1 MADNN
6 FLVLDRMCLNN
17 WHYINEKILSFNQ
30 EINFFTGHSG
40 SGKSTIIDAMQLVLY
55 ADSNGKNFF
64 NKAAK
69 EDSDR
74 SLMEYLRGMKTVRD
88 NDEIGYLRNQNFS
101 SNIVLEFCHGETG
114 ETFCVGVVFD
124 VDVNNNEINRLFFT
138 HSGRFPENHYRNGK
152 RCATIA
158 EVKSFLKTFPDDETF
173 SSSTNN
179 RFRRE
184 LYERYFG
191 GLNPDKFIALFK
203 KAIPFRMD
211 MKLEDFVGSYICME
225 KDIRIEEMQDSVTQY
240 VRLKRKLEETR
251 EEIELLEKIREA
263 YEQYDHAGQEK
274 DLYQYAQNAVEITAL
289 KTEITQSIEKSKQ
302 LEKDLETLE
311 TTLKTLEEE
320 SRAMRDE
327 RDELVR
333 RLENSGY
340 NTVESSLL
348 HVNETLERCY
358 VSRGAFDKM
367 AKGLLAWKRMPGIP
381 HTLGPV
387 IDQVQSYGADM
398 AGLKRIKEAI
408 DRVRADLQEQRDENN
423 SDLRKVQKEIKD
435 LRAQIEELESGRKSY
450 PSYLLEAKDRLE
462 AELSVRLGKVVP
474 VEILADLIEVKDET
488 WQNAVEG
495 FMGNNKLTLIVP
507 PEYAKTAME
516 AYEQMDAS
524 RFHQVA
530 VIDTEKVLADQKS
543 HRRGS
548 LAEEIECELPHVQAY
563 VDFLMGNLMKCQ
575 DIEEL
580 RKNRSGIT
588 PQCVLYQGYKL
599 QHINPRNYNEWAYI
613 GKKSMQRKKEALQK
627 RLNRQ
632 LSELAPLKDLRD
644 FLEERLAMESLQQD
658 FTVILGQQADILSIA
673 AKEAEK
679 VQLEKRLAELKMQ
692 NVEEWKARKAFLD
705 EAMEANSTRRQ
716 TAGGEKLLKD
726 SQLKREKEAVVE
738 KEKLLQEKNQEFA
751 AAGGDEKAQKKQAEL
766 ESGYQKLLEEL
777 FGSSFDRIRRV
788 ISQRLGE
795 ARDHQE
801 QYYNGLLEAR
811 NKHQNRF
818 SFREMDTLN
827 RQNEA
832 YDQLLEDLS
841 EKRLPEFVERSG
853 ELARIAV
860 EQFKND
866 FIYKIR
872 SAIKEAMQQKDD
884 MNRILSRMDFG
895 KDRYRFIVTKNRG
908 ADGRFYDLFMDE
920 ALEINPNQL
929 VGHMENQMNLFTMEH
944 ESRHGALIQELIEYF
959 IPPENASERE
969 LEEARKNMERY
980 ADYRTYLS
988 FDMEQLVEGMA
999 PAKLSRMLSKNSG
1012 GEGQNPLYVA
1022 LLASFAQVYR
1032 MNLKSGVRR
1041 RATPRLVVL
1050 DEAFSQMDGEKVGS
1064 CIKLIR
1070 DLGYQAIISAT
1081 NDKIQNYLESVNKA
1095 FVFANPDKSR
1105 IYIQE
1110 FERKQ
1115 FHELLMNQEGE
1126 E

>member
-1 MADNN
+1 MADMN
-6 FLVLDRMCLNN
+6 FLTLDRMCLNN
-17 WHYINEKILSFNQ
+17 WHYINEKVLSFNQ

-101 SNIVLEFCHGETG
+101 SNIVLEFRHAETG
-114 ETFCVGVVFD
+114 DTFCVGVVFD
-124 VDVNNNEINRLFFT
+124 VNVDNNEINRLFFAHKGT
-138 HSGRFPENHYRNGK
+138 LPENHYRTGK
-152 RCATIA
+152 RCATMSEIKA
-158 EVKSFLKTFPDDETF
+158 FLRTF
-173 SSSTNN
+173 SDEDSFASSTNN

-184 LYERYFG
+184 LYDRYFG

-251 EEIELLEKIREA
+251 EEIQMLERVEQA
-263 YEQYDHAGQEK
+263 YGQYDQTVQDK

-289 KTEITQSIEKSKQ
+289 KTEISQSIEKSATLQ
-302 LEKDLETLE
+302 QEVEALTTELAHLEQ
-311 TTLKTLEEE
+311 E
-320 SRAMRDE
+320 SAAMQEE
-327 RDELVR
+327 RDELVG
-333 RLENSGY
+333 RLRDSGY
-340 NTVESSLL
+340 DTVESSLR

-367 AKGLLAWKRMPGIP
+367 AKGLQGYICPHLMPGMP
-381 HTLGPV
+381 KTLVPV
-387 IDQVQSYGADM
+387 IQQVQSYGASK
-398 AGLKRIKEAI
+398 AGLKQIKETI
-408 DRVRADLQEQRDENN
+408 DRVRADLQEQRDENTA
-423 SDLRKVQKEIKD
+423 DLRKVQKEIKD
-435 LRAQIEELESGRKSY
+435 LRGQIEELENGRKSY
-450 PSYLLEAKDRLE
+450 PPYLLEAKQRLE
-462 AELSVRLGKVVP
+462 EELSIRVGKQVP
-474 VEILADLIEVKDET
+474 VEVLADLIEVADES

-495 FMGNNKLTLIVP
+495 FMGNNKLTLIVEP
-507 PEYAKTAME
+507 AYAKAAME
-516 AYEQMDAS
+516 AYQQLDAG
-524 RFHQVA
+524 RYHQVA
-530 VIDTEKVLADQKS
+530 VIDTEKVLADAKP
-543 HRRGS
+543 HKKGS
-548 LAEEIECELPHVQAY
+548 LAEEIECDLPHVQAY
-563 VDFLMGNLMKCQ
+563 VDYLMGGLIKCD
-575 DIEEL
+575 DIDEL

-588 PQCVLYQGYKL
+588 ADCVLYQGYKL
-599 QHINPRNYNEWAYI
+599 QHINPRNYSEWAYI
-613 GKKSMQRKKEALQK
+613 GKKSMQRKLAALKK

-632 LSELAPLKDLRD
+632 LSELAPLKDLRE
-644 FLEERLAMESLQQD
+644 FLDEKLAMESLQQD
-658 FTVILGQQADILSIA
+658 FDLILGQQADTLAIPA
-673 AKEAEK
+673 REAEK
-679 VQLEKRLAELKMQ
+679 AKLEKQLAELKQQ
-692 NVEEWKARKAFLD
+692 NVEEWKARKIFLD
-705 EAMEANSTRRQ
+705 EAVKANNLRAN
-716 TAGGEKLLKD
+716 TATGKKMLAESSL
-726 SQLKREKEAVVE
+726 EKEQKAVVE
-738 KEKLLQEKNQEFA
+738 KELQLQEKSKEFS
-751 AAGGDEKAQKKQAEL
+751 ERPEL
-766 ESGYQKLLEEL
+766 KERYEELSKEL
-777 FGSSFDRIRRV
+777 FGNSMDRIRK
-788 ISQRLGE
+788 IITQRLE
-795 ARDHQE
+795 TARE
-801 QYYNGLLEAR
+801 QYEQRYEKLLGAREA
-811 NKHQNRF
+811 HQKQF
-818 SFREMDTLN
+818 SFRELDIRN
-827 RQNEA
+827 KKNDEYA
-832 YDQLLEDLS
+832 QLLSDLS
-841 EKRLPEFVERSG
+841 ENRLPEFVERSG

-872 SAIKEAMQQKDD
+872 SAIKEALQQKDD

-929 VGHMENQMNLFTMEH
+929 MGRMENQMNLFTMEH
-944 ESRHGALIQELIEYF
+944 ESRHGELIQELIEYF

-969 LEEARKNMERY
+969 LEEARRNMERY

-1032 MNLKSGVRR
+1032 MNLKAGVRR

-1064 CIKLIR
+1064 CIRLIR
-1070 DLGYQAIISAT
+1070 SLGYQAVISAT

-1110 FERKQ
+1110 FERAQ
-1115 FHELLMNQEGE
+1115 FGELLMNQENE
-1126 E
+1126 

>member
-1 MADNN
+1 MTDNN

-40 SGKSTIIDAMQLVLY
+40 SGKSTIIDALQLVLY
-55 ADSNGKNFF
+55 ADSNGKSFF

-101 SNIVLEFCHGETG
+101 SNIVLEFRHAQTG
-114 ETFCVGVVFD
+114 VIFCVGVVFD
-124 VDVNNNEINRLFFT
+124 VDVTNNEINRLFFA
-138 HSGRFPENHYRNGK
+138 HSGRFPENHYRTGK

-158 EVKSFLKTFPDDETF
+158 EIKNILKMFPEEETF
-173 SSSTNN
+173 SSSTNS

-184 LYERYFG
+184 LYDRWFG

-251 EEIELLEKIREA
+251 EEIGLLEKIREA
-263 YEQYDHAGQEK
+263 YGQYDCACQDKE
-274 DLYQYAQNAVEITAL
+274 LYQYAQNAVDITAL
-289 KTEITQSIEKSKQ
+289 TTEINQSINKANQLSKA
-302 LEKDLETLE
+302 LELLEETL
-311 TTLKTLEEE
+311 KNLEEE
-320 SRAMRDE
+320 NSIKQEE
-327 RDELVR
+327 RDDMVR

-340 NTVESSLL
+340 NNVENSLR

-358 VSRGAFDKM
+358 VSRSAFDRM
-367 AKGLLAWKRMPGIP
+367 AQGLQTWKRMPGIP
-381 HTLGPV
+381 HTLIPV
-387 IDQVQSYGADM
+387 IEQVQSYGADLP
-398 AGLKRIKEAI
+398 GLKRIKEAI
-408 DRVRADLQEQRDENN
+408 DRVREDLNEQKDENTTE
-423 SDLRKVQKEIKD
+423 LRGVQKDIKN
-435 LRAQIEELESGRKSY
+435 LRSQIQELESGRKSY
-450 PSYLLEAKDRLE
+450 PAYLMEAKSRLE
-462 AELSVRLGKVVP
+462 EELSVRVGRSVP
-474 VEILADLIEVKDET
+474 VEVLADLIEIKDEN

-495 FMGNNKLTLIVP
+495 FMGNNKLTLIVA
-507 PEYAKTAME
+507 PEYAKAAME
-516 AYEQMDAS
+516 AYQQLDAGQY
-524 RFHQVA
+524 HQAA
-530 VIDTEKVLADQKS
+530 VIDTEKVMADQKPR
-543 HRRGS
+543 RRGS
-548 LAEEIECELPHVQAY
+548 LAEEIECELPYVQAY

-575 DIEEL
+575 DIDEL

-588 PQCVLYQGYKL
+588 SKCVLYQGYKL

-613 GKKSMQRKKEALQK
+613 GKKSMQRKLDALKK
-627 RLNRQ
+627 RLNYQ
-632 LSELAPLKDLRD
+632 LSELAPLKELNEY
-644 FLEERLAMESLQQD
+644 LEERLAMESLSQD
-658 FTVILGQQADILSIA
+658 FTVLMGQQADVLAIA
-673 AKEAEK
+673 GKEAEK
-679 VQLEKRLAELKMQ
+679 AKLEKQLAELKRQ
-692 NVEEWKARKAFLD
+692 NVDEWKARKALLD
-705 EAMEANSTRRQ
+705 AEMKVIARKSQM
-716 TAGGEKLLKD
+716 AGSEKLDKERE
-726 SQLKREKEAVVE
+726 LKREKDSVVE
-738 KEKLLQEKNQEFA
+738 KEKLLQDKNQELGA
-751 AAGGDEKAQKKQAEL
+751 KNGDEKAEARREAL
-766 ESGYQKLLEEL
+766 DSAYQRLLEEL
-777 FGSSFDRIRRV
+777 DGSSFDRIRRV
-788 ISQRLGE
+788 IAQRLGE

-801 QYYNGLLEAR
+801 QCYSDLLAAR
-811 NKHQNRF
+811 NRHQSRF

-827 RQNEA
+827 RKNDG
-832 YDQLLEDLS
+832 YDQLLDDLS

-929 VGHMENQMNLFTMEH
+929 IGHMENQMNMFTMEH
-944 ESRHGALIQELIEYF
+944 ESRYGDMIQELIEYF
-959 IPPENASERE
+959 IPPENATERE
-969 LEEARKNMERY
+969 LEEARRNLERY

-1032 MNLKSGVRR
+1032 MNLKVGVRR

-1110 FERKQ
+1110 FERSQ
-1115 FHELLMNQEGE
+1115 FHELMTEKTE
-1126 E
+1126 

>member
-6 FLVLDRMCLNN
+6 FLILDRMCLNN
-17 WHYINEKILSFNQ
+17 WHYINEKILSFNR
-30 EINFFTGHSG
+30 EVNFFTGHSG

-101 SNIVLEFCHGETG
+101 STIVLEFSHAETG

-124 VDVNNNEINRLFFT
+124 VDVTGSNEISRLFFT
-138 HSGRFPENHYRNGK
+138 HSGGFPENHYRTG
-152 RCATIA
+152 RRAATIA
-158 EVKSFLKTFPDDETF
+158 EVKAFLKTFPDDETF
-173 SSSTNN
+173 QSSTNN

-184 LYERYFG
+184 LYDRYFG

-240 VRLKRKLEETR
+240 VRLKRKLEETY
-251 EEIELLEKIREA
+251 EEISLLKQVREA
-263 YEQYDHAGQEK
+263 YGQYDRAGK
-274 DLYQYAQNAVEITAL
+274 DRELYQYAQNAVEITAL
-289 KTEITQSIEKSKQ
+289 QSEISQSIGRCNQLKQ
-302 LEKDLETLE
+302 ERDVLEQTLEKLEG
-311 TTLKTLEEE
+311 E
-320 SRAMRDE
+320 SRSMREE

-340 NTVESSLL
+340 NTVESSLR

-358 VSRGAFDKM
+358 VSRGVFDKM
-367 AKGLLAWKRMPGIP
+367 AAGLTPWKRMPGIP
-381 HTLGPV
+381 HTLVPV
-387 IDQVQSYGADM
+387 IDQVQSYGADEKN
-398 AGLKRIKEAI
+398 LKQLKTAI
-408 DRVRADLQEQRDENN
+408 DRARADLQEQRDENN
-423 SDLRKVQKEIKD
+423 SDLRDCQREIKE
-435 LRAQIEELESGRKSY
+435 LRGQIEELESGKKSY
-450 PSYLLEAKDRLE
+450 PSYLTEAKTRLE
-462 AELSVRLGKVVP
+462 EELSLRLGRTVP
-474 VEILADLIEVKDET
+474 VEVLADLIEVKDET
-488 WQNAVEG
+488 WRNAVEG
-495 FMGNNKLTLIVP
+495 FMGNNKLTLIVA
-507 PEYAKTAME
+507 PEYAKAALE
-516 AYEQMDAS
+516 IYEQMDAG
-524 RFHQVA
+524 RFYQAA
-530 VIDTEKVLADQKS
+530 VVDTERVLADHKPC
-543 HRRGS
+543 RRGS
-548 LAEEIECELPHVQAY
+548 LAEEVECELPYVQAY
-563 VDFLMGNLMKCQ
+563 VDFLMGNLMKCR
-575 DIEEL
+575 DVEEL
-580 RKNRSGIT
+580 RQNRSGIT

-599 QHINPRNYNEWAYI
+599 QHINPRNYNELAYI
-613 GKKSMQRKKEALQK
+613 GKKSAARKLEALRK
-627 RLNRQ
+627 RLNRK
-632 LSELAPLKDLRD
+632 LSDLAPLKELRD
-644 FLEERLAMESLQQD
+644 FLDRQLKLEALTQD
-658 FTVILGQQADILSIA
+658 FAVILRQQADVLAIA
-673 AKEAEK
+673 GKEAEK
-679 VQLEKRLAELKMQ
+679 DRLEKQLAELKKQ
-692 NVEEWKARKAFLD
+692 DVEEWKARKAFLD
-705 EAMEANSTRRQ
+705 EAMEAAGVRRQ
-716 TAGGEKLLKD
+716 TAGAEKLNKD
-726 SQLKREKEAVVE
+726 SQIRREQETVVE
-738 KEKLLQEKNQEFA
+738 KEQVLREKEQEFA
-751 AAGGDEKAQKKQAEL
+751 ERPEL
-766 ESGYQKLLEEL
+766 ESGYRTLLEEL
-777 FGSSFDRIRRV
+777 SGSSFDRIRR
-788 ISQRLGE
+788 IIAQRLTE
-795 ARDHQE
+795 ARDRQDDCYNRLLQARGAHQS
-801 QYYNGLLEAR
+801 
-811 NKHQNRF
+811 RF
-818 SFREMDTLN
+818 SFRELDTLN
-827 RQNEA
+827 HTNQA
-832 YDQLLEDLS
+832 YDELLDDLA
-841 EKRLPEFVERSG
+841 EKRLPEFVDRSG
-853 ELARIAV
+853 ELAKIAV

-872 SAIKEAMQQKDD
+872 SAIKEALQQKDD

-920 ALEINPNQL
+920 ALEINPSQL
-929 VGHMENQMNLFTMEH
+929 AGHMENQMNLFTLEH
-944 ESRHGALIQELIEYF
+944 EGRYGALIQELLEYF
-959 IPPENASERE
+959 IPPENAGERE
-969 LEEARKNMERY
+969 LEEARRSMERY

-1032 MNLKSGVRR
+1032 MNLKAGVRR

-1064 CIKLIR
+1064 CIRLIR

-1110 FERKQ
+1110 FERRQ
-1115 FHELLMNQEGE
+1115 FAELLE
-1126 E
+1126 ERE

>member
-1 MADNN
+1 MADMN
-6 FLVLDRMCLNN
+6 FLTLDRMCLNN

-101 SNIVLEFCHGETG
+101 SNIVLEFRHAETG

-124 VDVNNNEINRLFFT
+124 VNVDNNEINRLFFA
-138 HSGRFPENHYRNGK
+138 HKGVFPENHYRTGK
-152 RCATIA
+152 RCATMSEIKA
-158 EVKSFLKTFPDDETF
+158 FLRTFSDEDCF

-184 LYERYFG
+184 LYDRYFG

-240 VRLKRKLEETR
+240 VSLKRKLEETK
-251 EEIELLEKIREA
+251 EEIELLEQVGQA
-263 YEQYDHAGQEK
+263 YARYDQTVQDKE
-274 DLYQYAQNAVEITAL
+274 LYQYAQNAMEITAL
-289 KTEITQSIEKSKQ
+289 KTEISQSIKKSA
-302 LEKDLETLE
+302 DLQQEVETLTAE
-311 TTLKTLEEE
+311 LAHLEQE
-320 SRAMRDE
+320 SSAMQEE
-327 RDELVR
+327 RDELVG
-333 RLENSGY
+333 RLRDSGY
-340 NTVESSLL
+340 DTVESSLR
-348 HVNETLERCY
+348 HVNEALERCY

-367 AKGLLAWKRMPGIP
+367 AKGLQQWHATRSLPNSLIP
-381 HTLGPV
+381 E
-387 IDQVQSYGADM
+387 IQQVQSYGADM
-398 AGLKRIKEAI
+398 PTLKRIKGAI
-408 DRVRADLQEQRDENN
+408 DKVRANWEEEKINNNIDYRDCANKIET
-423 SDLRKVQKEIKD
+423 LEC
-435 LRAQIEELESGRKSY
+435 QINELENGGKSY
-450 PSYLLEAKDRLE
+450 PTYLESAKRYLQQ
-462 AELSVRLGKVVP
+462 ELKVRTGELVP
-474 VEILADLIEVKDET
+474 VDILADLIEVKDEV
-488 WQNAVEG
+488 WRNAVEG
-495 FMGNNKLTLIVP
+495 FMGNNKLTIIVP
-507 PEYAKTAME
+507 PQYAKLAMDV
-516 AYEQMDAS
+516 YQQMNSKDY
-524 RFHQVA
+524 HQVA
-530 VIDTEKVLADQKS
+530 IIDTEKVLADHKTS
-543 HRRGS
+543 KRGS
-548 LAEEIECELPHVQAY
+548 LAEEIECDLVYVQAY
-563 VDFLMGNLMKCQ
+563 VDFLMGTLMKCQ
-575 DIEEL
+575 SIDEL
-580 RKNRSGIT
+580 RKNRNGIT
-588 PQCVLYQGYKL
+588 PDCVLYKGYKL
-599 QHINPRNYNEWAYI
+599 QHINPSYYNEGAYI
-613 GKKSMQRKKEALQK
+613 GKKSIPHRLEKLRKK
-627 RLNRQ
+627 LNRK
-632 LSELAPLKDLRD
+632 LAERRDMNELKR
-644 FLEERLAMESLQQD
+644 FLNERLSMESLQQD
-658 FTVILGQQADILSIA
+658 FDLILRQQADVLDIPA
-673 AKEAEK
+673 REAEK
-679 VQLEKRLAELKMQ
+679 VKLEKQLAELKQQ
-692 NVEEWKARKAFLD
+692 NVEEWKARKVFLD
-705 EAMEANSTRRQ
+705 EAMRANNIRSN
-716 TAGGEKLLKD
+716 TATGKKMVAEGDLAKEQRAVL
-726 SQLKREKEAVVE
+726 EKEL
-738 KEKLLQEKNQEFA
+738 LLQEKSKEFSERPELKERY
-751 AAGGDEKAQKKQAEL
+751 DILAQ
-766 ESGYQKLLEEL
+766 EL
-777 FGSSFDRIRRV
+777 FGNSMDRIRKT
-788 ISQRLGE
+788 IAQRLE
-795 ARDHQE
+795 AARE
-801 QYYNGLLEAR
+801 QYDQCYEKLLDAR
-811 NKHQNRF
+811 ETHQKRF
-818 SFREMDTLN
+818 SFREMDLKN
-827 RQNEA
+827 KKNDDYA
-832 YDQLLEDLS
+832 QLLSDLS
-841 EKRLPEFVERSG
+841 ENRLPEFVERSG

-872 SAIKEAMQQKDD
+872 SAIKEALQQKDD

-929 VGHMENQMNLFTMEH
+929 MGRMENQMNLFTMEH
-944 ESRHGALIQELIEYF
+944 ESRHGELIQELIEYF

-969 LEEARKNMERY
+969 LEEARRNMERY

-1032 MNLKSGVRR
+1032 MNLKAGVRR

-1064 CIKLIR
+1064 CIRLIR
-1070 DLGYQAIISAT
+1070 SLGYQAIISAT

-1110 FERKQ
+1110 FERAQ
-1115 FHELLMNQEGE
+1115 FGELLMNQEE
-1126 E
+1126 ENE